1 MPLGAGAPRKEEEGS
16 ASFLIQSHQEDEFNT
31 AASGSHSRPR
41 LQVRLAARAI
51 PGLHPAEL
59 QREVLCDEVV
69 GVKQHD
75 NVDLELWGR
84 KDRLYVHWPQVGKPN
99 TSPTRGAWNSQ
110 RRGNPGACAGFHKL
124 HPKLPGEPV

>member
-16 ASFLIQSHQEDEFNT
+16 PSFLIQSHQEDKFNT

-59 QREVLCDEVV
+59 QREVLRDEVV
-69 GVKQHD
+69 GVEQHD
-75 NVDLELWGR
+75 NVDLELHFEVGGLQR
-84 KDRLYVHWPQVGKPN
+84 RAGEQPGKTMYMGTERLRH
-99 TSPTRGAWNSQ
+99 TSPSAIWM
-110 RRGNPGACAGFHKL
+110 F
-124 HPKLPGEPV
+124 